1 MVETTRFHRIA
12 PANLHRAIM
21 LVFKQVGSSEREQRL
36 TADHLVAANLTGH
49 DSHGVGMIPAYLQAA
64 AEKKLVINA
73 RHTVAVDAGPIL
85 TIDGGIGLGQVIA
98 FDAMNQAIERARQ
111 HGVCMLGIR
120 NAHHTGRI
128 GHWSEQCAAAG
139 FVSMHYVAG
148 FAGVTSVAPFGGR
161 ETRFQTNPYSA
172 GFPLPGR
179 PPIILDF
186 ATSKIA
192 MGKVRVAR
200 NKGEQVPPDTL
211 IDAEGRPSRDPNVMY
226 APPGQRGALFTFGE
240 HKGSGLAIIC
250 ELFAGALTGGGTT
263 YPGNYENRPITNS
276 MLSIIVEPSRLGGG
290 ASVGQEA
297 TRFIDWVK
305 SSKPLPG
312 VDEVLVA
319 GEPERRRRAERERD
333 GIPVDATTWNDVTKA
348 AEATGLTKAE
358 LDKAAGLHNA

>member
-1 MVETTRFHRIA
+1 V
-12 PANLHRAIM
+12 
-21 LVFKQVGSSEREQRL
+21 
-36 TADHLVAANLTGH
+36 
-49 DSHGVGMIPAYLQAA
+49 
-64 AEKKLVINA
+64 
-73 RHTVAVDAGPIL
+73 
-85 TIDGGIGLGQVIA
+85 
-98 FDAMNQAIERARQ
+98 
-111 HGVCMLGIR
+111 GVCMLGIR

-192 MGKVRVAR
+192 MGKVRVAL
-200 NKGEQVPPDTL
+200 NKGEQVPENTL
-211 IDAEGRPSRDPNVMY
+211 IDAEGRPSRDPAVMY

-263 YPGNYENRPITNS
+263 YPGNYETRPITNS
-276 MLSIIVEPSRLGGG
+276 MLSIIVDPARLGGG
-290 ASVGQEA
+290 DTVGGEA
-297 TRFIDWVK
+297 TRFVDWVK

-319 GEPERRRRAERERD
+319 GEPERKRRAERERD
-333 GIPVDATTWNDVTKA
+333 GIPVDATTWTEVTA
-348 AEATGLTKAE
+348 AATATGLSKAE
-358 LDKAAGLHNA
+358 LDKAAGIKG

>member
-1 MVETTRFHRIA
+1 MAETTRYHRIA
-12 PANLHRAIM
+12 PANLKRAIM
-21 LVFKQVGSSEREQRL
+21 RVFQQVGSNEREQQL
-36 TADHLVAANLTGH
+36 TADHLVSANLTGH
-49 DSHGVGMIPAYLQAA
+49 DSHGVGMIPAYLQAWR
-64 AEKKLVINA
+64 EKKLTINGK
-73 RHTVAVDAGPIL
+73 HTIVVDSGPIL
-85 TIDGGIGLGQVIA
+85 TIDGGLGLGQVIA
-98 FDAMNQAIERARQ
+98 YDAMNLAMERAK
-111 HGVCMLGIR
+111 HVGVCVLGIR

-128 GHWSEQCAAAG
+128 GHWAEQCAAGG

-192 MGKVRVAR
+192 MGKVRVAL
-200 NKGEQVPPDTL
+200 NKGEQVPENTM
-211 IDAEGRPSRDPNVMY
+211 IDAEGKPTRDPATMY
-226 APPGQRGALFTFGE
+226 APPGKRGALFTFGE
-240 HKGSGLAIIC
+240 HKGSGLAVIC

-263 YPGNYENRPITNS
+263 YPGNYENRPIMNS

-290 ASVGQEA
+290 DKVGSEA
-297 TRFIDWVK
+297 NRFVDWVK

-312 VDEVLVA
+312 VEEVLVA

-333 GIPVDATTWNDVTKA
+333 GIPVDVNTWDGVAEA
-348 AEATGLTKAE
+348 AEQAGLKRAE
-358 LDKAAGLHNA
+358 LDKVAGLG